1 MQTWRRLTPK
11 ELKKQWDPLL
21 LPFETTESLEPLQ
34 GIIGQARAVHAME
47 FGARI
52 KTQGYNLFMSGISGT
67 GKTTYAREFFQSLA
81 RDQPTPDDWCYV
93 YNFEN
98 PGSPIAIRLPNGQ
111 GRVFHQAVQ
120 ELMEDLRADIPKA
133 FSGEEYEN
141 EKALL
146 FKGFQEKRSALFA
159 AFQASAQDQGFQVNT
174 TNSGIYFTPIVDGK
188 PQEEEAFSQLDEE
201 TKTEIQERMTRI
213 QIHAAELMRR
223 IKELEKDAKEK
234 ARELDRRI
242 GSFVLERHLEELLE
256 KYLDHEKITRYL
268 TELRQDILSNLD
280 AFKDSEGEEEQ
291 NPLLLALRREQ
302 SSHTKKYAVHLLV
315 DHSETQGA
323 PVVTEF
329 VPTYNHLFGTM
340 EYENK
345 LGNLM
350 TDFTMI
356 KAGSLH
362 QANGGYLIL
371 QAKDMLTTP
380 FMWEGL
386 KKVLRTR
393 TICIENLRDQF
404 GLAFMA
410 VLKPEP
416 IPLNLKIIL
425 VGSDRLYHLLYRLD
439 EDFSKLFKIKVD
451 FDEEMEATPENLTC
465 LARFIQG
472 YSQREQGIPFTRNAV
487 IKIAEYSARQVGHQD
502 RLSTRFNDIVEILAE
517 AYTWAELSGCS
528 VITEQEVDLAIREKT
543 YRSSRHDDRLKEL
556 LKDGT
561 LMVDTDGWAEGQI
574 NGLAVLDTGD
584 LVFGKPGKI
593 TAATHIGKSG
603 IINIEREVDMSG
615 TTHSKGVMILSSYIG
630 AQYAQEIPLTLN
642 ASITFEQLYSGVD
655 GDSAS
660 STELYAILS
669 ELAQAPIYQGIA
681 VTGSVNQKGEIQPVG
696 GVSHKIEGFFDLCSH
711 RGLTGSQ
718 GVILP
723 AQNIKN
729 LTLKQDVINAVAQ
742 GRFHIYPITT
752 VDEGIAILTGIP
764 AGRRLEEGYYEKDS
778 IHERVYN
785 RLRHYALSMLN
796 FGKDPDSEKE
806 INQL

>member
-1 MQTWRRLTPK
+1 MQSWRRLTPQ
-11 ELKKQWDPLL
+11 ELKKQWNPQL
-21 LPFETTESLEPLQ
+21 LPFETTETLEPLQ
-34 GIIGQARAVHAME
+34 GIIGQARAVRAME

-52 KTQGYNLFMSGISGT
+52 KTQGYNLYMSGISGT
-67 GKTTYAREFFQSLA
+67 GKTTYAREFFQSMA
-81 RDQPTPDDWCYV
+81 KDQPTPDDWCYV

-111 GRVFHQAVQ
+111 GRVFHQAAQ
-120 ELMEDLRADIPKA
+120 ELMEDLRVEIPKA
-133 FSGEEYEN
+133 FSTEEYEN

-146 FKGFQEKRSALFA
+146 FKAFQEKRSALFT
-159 AFQASAQDQGFQVNT
+159 AFQTSAQEQGFQVNT

-188 PQEEEAFSQLDEE
+188 PQDEEAFSQLEE
-201 TKTEIQERMTRI
+201 EIKTEIQERMTRI
-213 QIHAAELMRR
+213 QMQAVELMRR
-223 IKELEKDAKEK
+223 IKELEKEAKDN

-242 GSFVLERHLEELLE
+242 GSFVLERHMEDLLE
-256 KYLDHEKITRYL
+256 QYRDHDKIYRYL
-268 TELRQDILSNLD
+268 AELRQDILSNLD
-280 AFKDSEGEEEQ
+280 AFKDSESEEDQ
-291 NPLLLALRREQ
+291 NPLLLVLRRDQ
-302 SSHTKKYAVHLLV
+302 SSQTKKYAVHLLV

-345 LGNLM
+345 LGNLT

-362 QANGGYLIL
+362 HANGGYLIL
-371 QAKDMLTTP
+371 QAKDVLTTP

-404 GLAFMA
+404 GLASMA
-410 VLKPEP
+410 ALKPEP
-416 IPLNLKIIL
+416 IPLSLKVIL

-451 FDEEMEATPENLTC
+451 FDEEMEATLENLTC
-465 LARFIQG
+465 LARFIRG
-472 YSQREQGIPFTRNAV
+472 YTQREQGIPFTPKAV
-487 IKIAEYSARQVGHQD
+487 VGIAEYSARQVGHQE

-517 AYTWAELSGCS
+517 AAAWAELKGCA
-528 VITEQEVDLAIREKT
+528 VITEQEVEQAIREKAF
-543 YRSSRHDDRLKEL
+543 RSSRHDDRLKDL

-561 LMVDTDGWAEGQI
+561 LMVDTDGWAIGQI
-574 NGLAVLDTGD
+574 NGLAVLDIGD
-584 LVFGKPGKI
+584 FVFGKPGKI

-603 IINIEREVDMSG
+603 IINIEREVEMSG
-615 TTHSKGVMILSSYIG
+615 TSHSKGVMILSSYIG

-642 ASITFEQLYSGVD
+642 ASITFEQLYSGID

-669 ELAQAPIYQGIA
+669 ELAQAPIDQGIA

-696 GVSHKIEGFFDLCSH
+696 GVTHKIEGFFDLCRH
-711 RGLTGSQ
+711 RGLTGRQ

-729 LTLKQDVINAVAQ
+729 LTLKQEVIDAVAQ
-742 GRFHIYPITT
+742 GGFHIYPITT

-764 AGRRLEEGYYEKDS
+764 AGKRLKDGGYEKNS
-778 IHERVYN
+778 IHDRVCS
-785 RLRHYALSMLN
+785 RLRQYALSMVR
-796 FGKDPDSEKE
+796 FGKDKDPEKE
-806 INQL
+806 TE